1 MNTIKTSIH
10 LLLTASITHLLS
22 TYDAPVPPPKVPIEP
37 LLIKKLPLTELKRT
51 VLRTMQNDFKK
62 LVELSRIFHMDVKEL
77 SSLDSMYKE
86 MLRVL
91 HENKS
96 RQERRE
102 IRCSSVVSSKSCKG
116 STFLNINVR
125 YSQSHCIEFISLRI
139 NDFLL
144 IFFFLNRCLT
154 TKSIM

>member
-1 MNTIKTSIH
+1 M
-10 LLLTASITHLLS
+10 LS
-22 TYDAPVPPPKVPIEP
+22 SYDAPVPPPNVPIEP

-51 VLRTMQNDFKK
+51 VLCTMQNDFKK

-125 YSQSHCIEFISLRI
+125 ISVITASNSQSVRTKLFFI
-139 NDFLL
+139 FLY
-144 IFFFLNRCLT
+144 RCLIM
-154 TKSIM
+154 KSMM